1 MMQHITLVELKQKL
15 ATGFAP
21 VLVDVRERWEFDI
34 CHIEDALLI
43 PLHSLADTYQT
54 LDNSRP
60 IVLICH
66 HGIRSQQAAYFLDS
80 AGFEVINLTG
90 GIDAWAHD
98 VDPSMP
104 SY

>member
-1 MMQHITLVELKQKL
+1 MQHITPVELKQKL
-15 ATGFAP
+15 ATGFSP
-21 VLVDVRERWEFDI
+21 VLVDVREQWEFDI
-34 CHIEDALLI
+34 CHIDDALLI
-43 PLHSLADTYQT
+43 PLHTLPDTYQT
-54 LDNSRP
+54 LDSSRP

-66 HGIRSQQAAYFLDS
+66 HGIRSQQAAYFLEH
-80 AGFEVINLTG
+80 AGFNDVINLTG